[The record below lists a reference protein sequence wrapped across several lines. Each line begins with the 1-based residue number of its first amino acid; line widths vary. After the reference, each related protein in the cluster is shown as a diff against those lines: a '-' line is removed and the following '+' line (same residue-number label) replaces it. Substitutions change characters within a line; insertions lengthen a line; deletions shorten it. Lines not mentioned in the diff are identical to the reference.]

1 MLNFKPKIA
10 FALGGGGAR
19 GLAHIGALKAFE
31 KAGIRPDMI
40 VGTSMGAIM
49 GAAYAVN
56 PDAEALEQKVKPLM
70 SNKNLLLLESLA
82 AEDEPAEKRL
92 IIESLAA
99 YATDLFLWNLRAI
112 KGYIDDGSE
121 MSNLIKELVDEK
133 NFNEA
138 VIKYACV
145 ATDINKGEEVIFS
158 EGNMLKALMASSSIP
173 GVFPPVEDGE
183 RLLIDGGIVTLLPA
197 QPARKL
203 GADIVIG
210 INVDKNIQPK
220 EFKQGYDIIFQADD
234 IRRHELNLMKMKYAD
249 IIIEPDVKNL
259 SWAHFSKIDIMIE
272 KGEEAVNKKITEIK
286 KKIKACT
293 IKFIIKKFIPFGEKF
308 RRINY

>member
-19 GLAHIGALKAFE
+19 GLAHIGALKALE
-31 KAGIRPDMI
+31 KAGIRPDII

-56 PDAEALEQKVKPLM
+56 PDAEALEQKVRPLM
-70 SNKNLLLLESLA
+70 RNKNLLLLESLA

-92 IIESLAA
+92 IIENLAA

-112 KGYIDDGSE
+112 KGYIDNGNE
-121 MSNLIKELVDEK
+121 MSKLIKELIDEK
-133 NFNEA
+133 NFNET

-145 ATDINKGEEVIFS
+145 ATNINTGEEVIFG
-158 EGNMLKALMASSSIP
+158 EGNMVKALMASSSIP

-183 RLLIDGGIVTLLPA
+183 KLLIDGGIVTLLPA
-197 QPARKL
+197 QPARRL

-210 INVDKNIQPK
+210 INVDKDIQPK
-220 EFKQGYDIIFQADD
+220 DFKQGYDIIFQADD

-249 IIIEPDVKNL
+249 IIIEPDVKKL
-259 SWAHFSKIDIMIE
+259 SWAHFSKIDIMIK
-272 KGEEAVNKKITEIK
+272 KGEEAVNQKIAEIK
-286 KKIKACT
+286 KKIKVCT
-293 IKFIIKKFIPFGEKF
+293 IKFILKKFIPFGEKL
-308 RRINY
+308 RHT